1 MAKMNQAARFA
12 AWGDGWVMPMVLIK
26 AFEMKSRSFTDF
38 RCSFAAM
45 VSGIVGHLTE
55 SDCASGASYW
65 NKGLPQWW

>member
-1 MAKMNQAARFA
+1 
-12 AWGDGWVMPMVLIK
+12 MPMVLIK

-55 SDCASGASYW
+55 SDWASGASYW